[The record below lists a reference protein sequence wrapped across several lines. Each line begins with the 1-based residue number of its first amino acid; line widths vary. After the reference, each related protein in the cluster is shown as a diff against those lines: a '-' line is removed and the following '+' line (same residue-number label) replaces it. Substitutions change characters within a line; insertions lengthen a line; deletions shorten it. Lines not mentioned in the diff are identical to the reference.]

1 MQFGKWDEKWFSES
15 RCGAAEAAEAAASG
29 VIACP
34 SESKI
39 SFLPL
44 VSLLFMLLMGLFFQ
58 SLLFLSKN

>member
-15 RCGAAEAAEAAASG
+15 RCGAAEAAASG